1 MEYLKN
7 LFFVLLALIC
17 VILDVS
23 FFSFMAV
30 AGATLLVSFTGSMVI
45 AMYRKKEE
53 LIIYLLSIVLFFS
66 IFSSLPPLIILINFL
81 LIPYLAN
88 FIRNRFFPEPT
99 IFTGLIY
106 ISVSLILFQL
116 ILLGYT
122 RQLNL
127 GMVAASGYFVL
138 INAIAGIIIQ
148 GCYLFLRGQKSKEIK
163 F

>member
-7 LFFVLLALIC
+7 LLFVLLALAC
-17 VILDVS
+17 VLLDVS

-30 AGATLLVSFTGSMVI
+30 AGATLLISFIGSMVI

-53 LIIYLLSIVLFFS
+53 LIVYLLSVVLFFS
-66 IFSSLPPLIILINFL
+66 IFSSLPFPIIIINFL

-88 FIRNRFFPEPT
+88 FIRNRFFLEPT

-106 ISVSLILFQL
+106 ISVSLIIFQL
-116 ILLGYT
+116 ILLCYT
-122 RQLNL
+122 KQLNL
-127 GMVAASGYFVL
+127 DTLAASGYFIL
-138 INAIAGIIIQ
+138 LNAVAGIIIQ
-148 GCYLFLRGQKSKEIK
+148 ACYLFLRKQKIKEIK